1 MVNGDGGRSVVGAPS
16 SSTSG
21 LPGGRG
27 GEGEEL
33 GDGGGEVRGG
43 ERRVLGI
50 GGGWASSSDELL
62 EEGGLGWDG
71 DTGWPEW
78 SRQRWKR
85 L

>member
-1 MVNGDGGRSVVGAPS
+1 M
-16 SSTSG
+16 
-21 LPGGRG
+21 
-27 GEGEEL
+27 L
-33 GDGGGEVRGG
+33 GDGGGEVGGG

-62 EEGGLGWDG
+62 EEGGLCWDG